1 MQFGKFSFKAIV
13 LVLVGLASFAAGV
26 EIPAPQNPETGVWI
40 QQVGDIMPHA
50 KIKGTLYYTK
60 YYENDRVKSID
71 YLYDGEGHLQINAE
85 SKKNLCS
92 LDDYIQGSDGIVFH
106 PDGDLLVAGQGRS
119 IHKVNKT
126 AKADGGKCLV
136 KTSSPQSSQTTEG
149 FWHLMMDPN
158 GENLW
163 AAGIPGYLYRFSTKT
178 DPSNNNFAPTGY
190 KVELEPK
197 DNRIKEKKLTTLI
210 WDGEGTAFFT
220 HSDYQGGGCEA
231 SNGTSACNA
240 TLLKNKLGNSYF
252 GLITDTT
259 WTEVTSENQSQIG
272 GKIGENVI
280 TKLGTKI
287 LIDSLEGAHGGT
299 YDPYSNSIFVFGG
312 AKIVQ
317 IQSYRDDEGQ
327 INAKVV
333 ATIDMREYFFE
344 ESVENLTEPRTSGV
358 GWRLDLGFADSLG
371 HLFVTSNSGHLI
383 FVDYSSNPKKRID
396 DNVLIHVQWID
407 NYLVGMTQ
415 WNEYVPEETYEVP
428 ENTSSDELFGE
439 IYVYD
444 EGATDA
450 KVPSV
455 SIVDRGECIAETN
468 CAQDLFDVVQVG
480 DPDVENHKVKFAFK
494 VKSGLDYEAL
504 YNAKKGGAFFN
515 VNLNI
520 RDTEGNETVLLYKIS
535 VTDVNEEP
543 YFTNESD
550 VIEIA
555 ENASMSPTEIQFA
568 DVDKYNTG
576 AFVNNEL
583 AIIGGD
589 SDVFE
594 ITSGGLIQLK
604 EGHAL
609 DYETQSEYQIEV
621 RVRDASVDGDGN
633 YVNPTLQNVKVFK
646 ISVVDVNEKPKF
658 KESSYAY
665 SIAEDINVDETNLLG
680 SVAAEDQDAE
690 STISYSLEGDEA
702 ALFSINASTGE
713 IFIRDGITFD
723 YETKSSYT
731 FEVVA
736 SDEILE
742 DRVSVTVN
750 ITDVNEKPIFE
761 EASYEF
767 TVAENAGQ
775 TVLGSVVGSDPD
787 ADAEITYFLDG
798 EDSEFFVIDPNSGEI
813 TTNENATFD
822 YEAKFSYSF
831 EVVASDGFLDA
842 RVPVTVNVT
851 NVPEPPV
858 FAEEILNYDVKESA
872 EMGEI
877 VATLTVTDDDCK
889 GEFSESCVKPIYS
902 LSPVVGSEENSDAFT
917 IDSDGNIKVAKNL
930 DYREKSVYE
939 YHVIATDGEDD
950 SFISSADV
958 TIMILDAPNAPRI
971 VDDGRDTC
979 NITENTADK
988 IKPAGYELACYVV
1001 EDKDVNQ
1008 VAELT
1013 PSFIDL
1019 NSTKASQLFDATI
1032 KQDGSLYKLCLVVK
1046 DESKLDYESFAHSHK
1061 VRISVTDPDN
1071 LSASLVKTIN
1081 IVDVNEKPSISG
1093 SLNLFFYEHEGYNSV
1108 VGQLYA
1114 EDPDSY
1120 SYFNDNVFEAVGGDA
1135 DLFTITEKGLIKTK
1149 RDFDYEKESRYTFSL
1164 DVSLSDRDLV
1174 NYPNY
1179 TTLTTV
1185 KITLKDSPN
1194 DPVESSS
1201 SKAVSSS
1208 SSKPASSS
1216 SKKNEVSSS
1225 SSSYRPVASSSSIM
1239 VASSSSQFVIEPESS
1254 ASSSDSNTSEYAYP
1268 TFHVRMVAPFEFEI
1282 VMFESLPSLA
1292 KQYAVMDMKGQVLSV
1307 GELNSKETRVRVP
1320 TRGAYVVRVGLGYKR
1335 VNVK

>member
-1 MQFGKFSFKAIV
+1 MRFNRLCFKTLV
-13 LVLVGLASFAAGV
+13 LVLAGFASFAAGQQYD
-26 EIPAPQNPETGVWI
+26 APQNPETGVWI
-40 QQVGDIMPHA
+40 LQVGDITPHTA
-50 KIKGTLYYTK
+50 IKGTLFYTK
-60 YYENDRVKSID
+60 YEQSDRIKSID
-71 YLYDGEGHLQINAE
+71 YMYDGAGNLMVNTE
-85 SKKNLCS
+85 SKGTLCAVE
-92 LDDYIQGSDGIVFH
+92 DGIAGSDGIVFH
-106 PDGDLLVAGQGRS
+106 PDGDLLVAGQGRP
-119 IHKVNKT
+119 IYKVNKT
-126 AKADGGKCLV
+126 AKADGGTCLV
-136 KTSSPQSSQTTEG
+136 KTSFSQSSQNSEG
-149 FWHLMMDPN
+149 FWHLMMDFY
-158 GENLW
+158 GGNLW
-163 AAGIPGYLYRFSTKT
+163 ATGIPGYLYRFSTKV
-178 DPSNNNFAPTGY
+178 DLSSNSLASKGY
-190 KVELEPK
+190 MVKLEPRSDK
-197 DNRIKEKKLTTLI
+197 KTDKKLTTLI

-220 HSDYQGGGCEA
+220 YSDYFGGGCEA
-231 SNGTSACNA
+231 GGGTKGCTEERQKNS
-240 TLLKNKLGNSYF
+240 LKNVYF
-252 GLITDTT
+252 GVITDTT
-259 WTEVTSENQSQIG
+259 WTDVTSENQSEIG
-272 GKIGENVI
+272 GEIGECFI
-280 TKLGTKI
+280 TKLGTKV
-287 LIDSLEGAHGGT
+287 LIDSLEGAHGGV
-299 YDPYSNSIFVFGG
+299 YDPYSKTIFVFGG
-312 AKIVQ
+312 SKIVQ
-317 IQSYRDDEGQ
+317 IQPYRENGEVK
-327 INAKVV
+327 AKVV
-333 ATIDMREYFFE
+333 ASINMREFFFE
-344 ESVENLTEPRTSGV
+344 ETEENLTGPRTPGV
-358 GWRLDLGFADSLG
+358 GWRLDQGAVDGLG

-383 FVDYSSNPKKRID
+383 FIDYASNPKRLVN
-396 DNVLIHVQWID
+396 DNLFIQVQWID
-407 NYLVGMTQ
+407 NYLAGLTLL
-415 WNEYVPEETYEVP
+415 NESLPAKTYEVP

-439 IYVYD
+439 FFVYD
-444 EGATDA
+444 EEVSGVAA
-450 KVPSV
+450 QSV
-455 SIVDRGECIAETN
+455 SITDMDDCISETN
-468 CAQDLFDVVQVG
+468 CAQDLFEIAQSVDDDLMPVLNKFVFVVKQ
-480 DPDVENHKVKFAFK
+480 N
-494 VKSGLDYEAL
+494 LDYETL
-504 YNAKKGGAFFN
+504 YKADKGGAVFN
-515 VNLNI
+515 VKLTI
-520 RDTEGNETVLLYKIS
+520 KDTESNETEKFVRIEVRDL
-535 VTDVNEEP
+535 NEKP
-543 YFTNESD
+543 YFTNTTD

-555 ENASMSPTEIQFA
+555 ENATVSTDAITFEDRDKFA
-568 DVDKYNTG
+568 NN
-576 AFVNNEL
+576 NNEL
-583 AIIGGD
+583 VVISDD
-589 SDVFE
+589 SGIFE
-594 ITSGGLIQLK
+594 INSDGKIQLK
-604 EGHAL
+604 DGAAAL
-609 DYETQSEYQIEV
+609 DYESRSEYEITV
-621 RVRDASVDGDGN
+621 RVRDAGVDDEGN
-633 YVNPTLQNVKVFK
+633 LLNPDLYEDKVFK
-646 ISVVDVNEKPKF
+646 IAVVDVNEKPKF
-658 KESSYAY
+658 NESSYVY
-665 SIAEDINVDETNLLG
+665 SIVENINVEETNFLG
-680 SVAAEDQDAE
+680 FVAAGDPDADANI
-690 STISYSLEGDEA
+690 TFSLDGDDA
-702 ALFSINASTGE
+702 ALFNINASNGE
-713 IFIRDGITFD
+713 IVIRDGSTFD
-723 YETKSSYT
+723 YETKSSYS

-736 SDEILE
+736 SDGILE

-761 EASYEF
+761 DASYEF

-775 TVLGSVVGSDPD
+775 TILGSVVGSDPD
-787 ADAEITYFLDG
+787 ADAEITYSLDG
-798 EDSEFFVIDPNSGEI
+798 EESELFVINPNSGEI

-822 YEAKFSYSF
+822 YEAKYSYSF
-831 EVVASDGFLDA
+831 GVVASDGVLDA

-858 FAEEILNYDVKESA
+858 FAEEILNYNVKESA

-877 VATLTVTDDDCK
+877 VAKLTVADDDCK

-902 LSPVVGSEENSDAFT
+902 LSPVVGSEENSDVFT

-979 NITENTADK
+979 NITENTADN

-1013 PSFIDL
+1013 ASFIDL

-1071 LSASLVKTIN
+1071 LSASLIKTIN

-1120 SYFNDNVFEAVGGDA
+1120 SYFNDNVFEVVSGDA

-1174 NYPNY
+1174 NYPDY

-1225 SSSYRPVASSSSIM
+1225 SNSVKPASSSSSVF

-1307 GELNSKETRVRVP
+1307 GELNSKETRVKVP
-1320 TRGAYVVRVGLGYKR
+1320 TRGAYVVKVGLGYKR